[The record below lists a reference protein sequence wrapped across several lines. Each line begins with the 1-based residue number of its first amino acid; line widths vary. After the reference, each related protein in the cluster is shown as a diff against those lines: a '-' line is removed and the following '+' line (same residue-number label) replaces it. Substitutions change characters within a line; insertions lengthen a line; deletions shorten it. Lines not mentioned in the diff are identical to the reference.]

1 MVYLT
6 GTLKM
11 NNGVR
16 LTNFDHFPSKSD
28 KSMSAEVCWLFEWSG
43 CKVCEL
49 VLIYSTHIIHM
60 NHECKVGCLFT
71 TERYWPKLT
80 Q

>member
-28 KSMSAEVCWLFEWSG
+28 KSMSAEVCRLLEWSG

-49 VLIYSTHIIHM
+49 VLI
-60 NHECKVGCLFT
+60 
-71 TERYWPKLT
+71 
-80 Q
+80 